1 VKARTSDRSIDR
13 SRERDKRER
22 PTASERGEKL
32 GARSEWGL
40 SSTLSRRRLGRA
52 TSRSRSI
59 FSISQTNCGGTR
71 VDSRMMLFAP
81 ACNRT
86 TASFLHLSSFCRA
99 CNRTTIREARSLLSN
114 DDDDDDD
121 DDDDGEKVRRR
132 RKGTTRSQVPVRR
145 SSCFQILGAR
155 VCSPF
160 ATGGGEEG
168 EANEV
173 EDEEDEAEGGEGEEG
188 ETEKKYA
195 VFNDVDV
202 NGLPRVARGDQDRV
216 CLVLHAHALRMLWA
230 GLLEY
235 PLEREIS
242 VYVQSTS
249 WRENFARAL
258 GRQAR
263 LDGDQILEI
272 DDILENTY
280 TVVPSVIAV
289 FPEGDV
295 IKTSTLPVSSS
306 SGTGTRP
313 LSDAEGTLLLR
324 AAVAAARKMKPE
336 VRMQVAVDTQLLRV
350 FRGEVDDT
358 TVAADIVSSLE
369 SLGRD
374 EADEERARIMKAVW
388 PTAKQRRALS
398 IAAAISTTRSAHR
411 AEQRTKRDFVR
422 IGVPRKTRGSVLRA
436 RACDV
441 WCVVLQ
447 VSLDTGQGLRVPAPH
462 PPLRGSAR
470 RRGAR
475 FQPDPRSGC
484 GREPH
489 LWSRAR

>member
-1 VKARTSDRSIDR
+1 
-13 SRERDKRER
+13 
-22 PTASERGEKL
+22 
-32 GARSEWGL
+32 
-40 SSTLSRRRLGRA
+40 
-52 TSRSRSI
+52 
-59 FSISQTNCGGTR
+59 
-71 VDSRMMLFAP
+71 M
-81 ACNRT
+81 
-86 TASFLHLSSFCRA
+86 
-99 CNRTTIREARSLLSN
+99 
-114 DDDDDDD
+114 
-121 DDDDGEKVRRR
+121 
-132 RKGTTRSQVPVRR
+132 RR
-145 SSCFQILGAR
+145 SSCFQVFGTR

-160 ATGGGEEG
+160 AEGGGEEG

-173 EDEEDEAEGGEGEEG
+173 EDEEDETEGGEGEEG
-188 ETEKKYA
+188 ETENKYA

-202 NGLPRVARGDQDRV
+202 NGLPRVARKGQDRV

-249 WRENFARAL
+249 WPENFARAL

-272 DDILENTY
+272 EDILENTY

-358 TVAADIVSSLE
+358 TVAADIASSLE

-374 EADEERARIMKAVW
+374 EADEERVRIMKAVW

-422 IGVPRKTRGSVLRA
+422 IGVPRKTR
-436 RACDV
+436 V
-441 WCVVLQ
+441 WCV
-447 VSLDTGQGLRVPAPH
+447 RVCGVCA
-462 PPLRGSAR
+462 RGSP
-470 RRGAR
+470 G
-475 FQPDPRSGC
+475 FT
-484 GREPH
+484 
-489 LWSRAR
+489 